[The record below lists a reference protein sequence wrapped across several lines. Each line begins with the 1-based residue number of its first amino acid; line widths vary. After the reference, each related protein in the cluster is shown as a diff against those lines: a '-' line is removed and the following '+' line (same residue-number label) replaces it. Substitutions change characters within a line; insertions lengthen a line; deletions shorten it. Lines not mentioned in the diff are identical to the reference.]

1 MALTWPRASCALVS
15 VASDRAIRDE
25 MRSQG
30 RRARSGS
37 RLGRSEGTEV
47 PCDSSSKDDRSRE
60 DGRRAKTAHKFR
72 LLSSIDQL
80 RDQRLDR
87 SLISSWTTTNLTSD
101 LSSACDPHGLA
112 YLLNSILERSGITMI
127 LGNDIDE

>member
-15 VASDRAIRDE
+15 VASNRAIRDE

-30 RRARSGS
+30 RGTRSGS
-37 RLGRSEGTEV
+37 RLGGSEGTEV

-72 LLSSIDQL
+72 LLSSINQL
-80 RDQRLDR
+80 RDQGFDR
-87 SLISSWTTTNLTSD
+87 SLISTRTTTDFTSNL
-101 LSSACDPHGLA
+101 LSAS
-112 YLLNSILERSGITMI
+112 NSHL
-127 LGNDIDE
+127 